1 MGAGFGRVEKQA
13 TAGNGVVNALGE
25 TVGLG
30 VFGEHA
36 KKGRAIIVIADAQP
50 HRNRE
55 IIQSGAQPFIVRP
68 IAPIGKIACDHHQ
81 FGIAVVG
88 KDMP

>member
-1 MGAGFGRVEKQA
+1 MLQPVLPRWAIAAGMGAGFGRVEKQA
-13 TAGNGVVNALGE
+13 TAGNSVVKALRE

-30 VFGEHA
+30 IFGEHA
-36 KKGRAIIVIADAQP
+36 EESRAIIVIADAQP

-68 IAPIGKIACDHHQ
+68 VAPIG
-81 FGIAVVG
+81 
-88 KDMP
+88 